1 MKNNNLNWRDRRS
14 LKNVSKDAKI
24 QLTDGT
30 FLDAIAIAKIV
41 DMAPEDLDTMKEI
54 ADWISNHEEEVV
66 SILEGLDSKAD
77 KSDLEALAEV
87 VDTKATKDEV
97 NSKYS
102 KPTGGIPKSDL
113 TTDVQL
119 SLNKAD
125 TALQSHQDISNLAT
139 KTEVNAKYTKPSAGI
154 PKSDLTNA
162 VQASLNKADSAL
174 QNHQDISHLATKEEV
189 ENKLSEINNT
199 KLDVNLNTI
208 TKTGE
213 DKIKELVNADEM
225 YNNASNAIVVANNQI
240 KEVSKLKNDVETY
253 IGAGKEQVV
262 VSITSS
268 VEGVSVSGLTLY
280 VYLNN
285 AETPIEATTDENG
298 MATFRVDVGYKY
310 RIVFPRIDGCEHITD
325 VTHTA
330 SVAQRSVEVE
340 YTDVKVM
347 YENLTVRLVHFTS
360 SYIEEDMT
368 GNIVKVTIDGEI
380 KELLTNSAGTVT
392 VRIPIGKEYRIE
404 LPKIDGFY
412 IRENKYVYNLTA
424 EMSSRFI
431 LGHYTDFESGVFI
444 ICDNGMEY
452 LFDDF
457 KAKNIAPEDAR
468 MIKISTVSL
477 ANNSEN
483 DDEYATSVFCISI
496 DEIRQ
501 RVYPSKMWNSG
512 SLDFTSVDTGC
523 HYNGYKNCQLLYNEG
538 LAEAKD
544 TPAIEYAL
552 QQKFVTSAKSYNGF
566 LGSVYQWV
574 ALWNVR
580 EEIDEI
586 LDYTRPLDGD
596 GNFTHRILNVSK
608 KGYDFSSY
616 TGNKWTSDQ
625 SHANNAYYFGSGVGS
640 NIKNNGYAAVPFYAF

>member
-77 KSDLEALAEV
+77 KGDVEALAEV
-87 VDTKATKDEV
+87 VETKATKDEV

-113 TTDVQL
+113 TTSVQS

-139 KTEVNAKYTKPSAGI
+139 KTEVNAKYTKPSSGI
-154 PKSDLTNA
+154 PKTDLNST

-208 TKTGE
+208 TKIGE
-213 DKIKELVNADEM
+213 DRIKELVNADEM
-225 YNNASNAIVVANNQI
+225 YNNASNAIIVANNQI

-268 VEGVSVSGLTLY
+268 VEGVSVEGLTLY

-285 AETPIEATTDENG
+285 AETPFEATTDEHG
-298 MATFRVDVGYKY
+298 MATFRVDTGYQY
-310 RIVFPRIDGCEHITD
+310 RIVFPLIAGCAQITD

-330 SVAQRSVEVE
+330 GIAWRNIEVDYSVRGYNAEKF
-340 YTDVKVM
+340 TAKV
-347 YENLTVRLVHFTS
+347 
-360 SYIEEDMT
+360 IKWT
-368 GNIVKVTIDGEI
+368 GNQSEKFEGCNVHITIDEVTTEYHCDANGEV
-380 KELLTNSAGTVT
+380 SVH
-392 VRIPIGKEYRIE
+392 IPIGKEYSVAFD
-404 LPKIDGFY
+404 KIDDLYTYGEIYNYSFTANSQKRELLINY
-412 IRENKYVYNLTA
+412 RDVNIGIFIVANDLAQYTKEQWILSGRPNEEAKFIKIATNELVLSGNTFGIDIDSIAYNKRNETIRMTDKEISNPFMNGGISIKGLKKSNDFVNLCAEHEITSPVFALCQTLNYGNIFCFVGSVGQHQAIRYNNKILEELVSFLRPDRTNTIDDFIKKEKWTIDTNSLITNVVDFRMYVYSNEPIINIDT
-424 EMSSRFI
+424 SS
-431 LGHYTDFESGVFI
+431 
-444 ICDNGMEY
+444 
-452 LFDDF
+452 
-457 KAKNIAPEDAR
+457 
-468 MIKISTVSL
+468 
-477 ANNSEN
+477 NSN
-483 DDEYATSVFCISI
+483 
-496 DEIRQ
+496 
-501 RVYPSKMWNSG
+501 
-512 SLDFTSVDTGC
+512 
-523 HYNGYKNCQLLYNEG
+523 
-538 LAEAKD
+538 
-544 TPAIEYAL
+544 
-552 QQKFVTSAKSYNGF
+552 
-566 LGSVYQWV
+566 
-574 ALWNVR
+574 
-580 EEIDEI
+580 
-586 LDYTRPLDGD
+586 
-596 GNFTHRILNVSK
+596 
-608 KGYDFSSY
+608 
-616 TGNKWTSDQ
+616 
-625 SHANNAYYFGSGVGS
+625 YYFE
-640 NIKNNGYAAVPFYAF
+640 PFYVL